1 MERRDFLQGMLA
13 VSGLLGAAGL
23 TELAAAQQSAEAQAG
38 KAGKII
44 DAYCHFSSMKLID
57 FLEETSKQRPHVFR
71 DLFANTPSLINADKR
86 FELMDECGIDVSV
99 FVPLPWLETSPPVY
113 ADPKLCA
120 TAAKLFNDEVAEIV
134 NKHSNRLMGVAL
146 LPTTTPE
153 VMVAELE
160 RAVRDL
166 HFVGGF
172 FVVGPTVKPPDHQDY
187 EYLYQ
192 KAVELDVPLWI
203 HPSRPAIYP
212 DYVGEKVSEYQ
223 IWQTLSWLMDSSAAM
238 VRLVF
243 HGVYD
248 RYPNLKL
255 IIHHHGA
262 LIPLFAQ
269 RMQYGWEYFE
279 QNTGKKQETAISSP
293 YIEHFKNFY
302 CDTATQGK
310 APLLLQMTYDFFGR
324 DRLLFGS
331 DAPMDATS
339 GRAFTMDAR
348 ASVDG
353 MTISEEDRQKI
364 YSGNLLKLLRRG

>member
-1 MERRDFLQGMLA
+1 MQRRSFLQGVLA
-13 VSGLLGAAGL
+13 ASGLLGAGL
-23 TELAAAQQSAEAQAG
+23 TSAVRADTTQKSAPG
-38 KAGKII
+38 NGKII

-57 FLEETSKQRPHVFR
+57 FLENASNTRPHVFR
-71 DLFANTPSLINADKR
+71 DLFANTPSLINADQR
-86 FELMDECGIDVSV
+86 FQLMDECGIDVSIL
-99 FVPLPWLETSPPVY
+99 VPLPWLETAPPVY
-113 ADPKLCA
+113 ADPKLCLE
-120 TAAKLFNDEVAEIV
+120 AAQMFNNEVAEITT
-134 NKHSNRLMGVAL
+134 KHADRMIGVAL
-146 LPTTTPE
+146 LPTTEPE
-153 VMVAELE
+153 IMVAELE

-166 HFVGGF
+166 KFVGGF
-172 FVVGPTVKPPDHQDY
+172 FVVGPTVKPPDHADY
-187 EYLYQ
+187 EFLYQ

-212 DYVGEKVSEYQ
+212 DYVNEKMSEYQ

-243 HGVYD
+243 HGVYE

-269 RMQYGWEYFE
+269 RMQYGWDYFE
-279 QNTGKKQETAISSP
+279 QNNKIKQSTTISAP
-293 YIEHFKNFY
+293 YIDHFKNFY
-302 CDTATQGK
+302 CDTATQGY
-310 APLLLQMTYDFFGR
+310 APLLLQMTYDFFGP

-348 ASVDG
+348 ASVND
-353 MTISEEDRQKI
+353 MNIPAPDREKI
-364 YSGNLLKLLRRG
+364 FTGNILKLLHRA